1 MGINDNI
8 SKMIQAD
15 MIRAALAAGT
25 RQESALADPFG
36 CIVALAT
43 RQFET
48 HSAR

>member
-1 MGINDNI
+1 MIINDNI

-15 MIRAALAAGT
+15 MVRAALASGT
-25 RQESALADPFG
+25 KQESALADPFG
-36 CIVALAT
+36 CVVTLAT